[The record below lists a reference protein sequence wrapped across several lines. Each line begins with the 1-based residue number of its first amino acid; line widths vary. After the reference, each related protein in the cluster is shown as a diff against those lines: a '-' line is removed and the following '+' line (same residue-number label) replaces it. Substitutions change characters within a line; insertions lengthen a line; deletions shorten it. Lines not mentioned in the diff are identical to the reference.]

1 MGTELTDA
9 QLRAAIM
16 EFLIKKGRWGA
27 HYFPLD
33 TMVNFMA
40 RKVHG
45 NGKRLVRAV
54 KDLVREGYLFLHKKG
69 DTISLNPGRSRE
81 IMEYVER
88 VGSRNS

>member
-1 MGTELTDA
+1 MPSELTDT

-33 TMVNFMA
+33 TMTNFMA
-40 RKVHG
+40 RKIRG
-45 NGKRLVRAV
+45 NGKLIWRTVR
-54 KDLVREGYLFLHKKG
+54 DLVKERYLFLHKRG
-69 DTISLNPGRSRE
+69 ETVSLNPSRSKE

-88 VGSRNS
+88 VRSAI

>member
-1 MGTELTDA
+1 MACRITDA

-40 RKVHG
+40 RKVEG
-45 NGKRLVRAV
+45 NGKRLARAV
-54 KDLVREGYLFLHKKG
+54 KGLIKEGYLFPHKRG
-69 DTISLNPGRSRE
+69 ETVSLNPSRSKE
-81 IMEYVER
+81 IINYVER
-88 VGSRNS
+88 VRSGS